1 MRKIT
6 CVITSKTLEE
16 GQKEFELFC
25 KENNFRKDTIL
36 HYYYSYRNITN
47 FISPNTLLADIN
59 EQTYKDYCL
68 YLQGKNINQQTIQT
82 YLKGFKRLIDFFI
95 DKEYVEPF
103 KMKLPKIDKRAIE
116 TYSDE
121 EIRILLKK
129 PNIRKCIFTEYRNWV
144 LVNFL
149 LSTGLRVSSVVNI
162 KIKDIDFESQ
172 TLNVTHTKNR
182 KPLII
187 PLNTQIIKIL
197 KEYLEQRGGEPEEVL
212 FCTIWG
218 KQMDRQSL
226 GTAIR
231 GYNKRR
237 GVKTCGLHRF
247 RHTFAK
253 KFVMNG
259 GSVAV
264 LQRLLGHSSL
274 DMTQKYINIL
284 TSDLNKEVNNYN
296 ILQEFSTTR
305 IKMKR
310 R

>member
-25 KENNFRKDTIL
+25 KENNFRKDTIS
-36 HYYYSYRNITN
+36 HYYYYYRNITN
-47 FISPNTLLADIN
+47 FISPSTLLADIN

-116 TYSDE
+116 TYSDD

-197 KEYLEQRGGEPEEVL
+197 KEYLEQRGGQQEEVL

-247 RHTFAK
+247 RHTFVK